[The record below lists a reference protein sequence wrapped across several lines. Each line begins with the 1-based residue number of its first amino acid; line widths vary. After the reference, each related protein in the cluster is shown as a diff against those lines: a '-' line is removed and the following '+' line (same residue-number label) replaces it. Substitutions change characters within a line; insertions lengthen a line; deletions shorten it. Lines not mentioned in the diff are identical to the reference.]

1 LEAPPDS
8 FKALRRKSNRNP
20 AAGLAAIE
28 ANIAGPL
35 ARSGRCSRH
44 AEVPLGMR
52 KLTMAELN
60 RVAVAD
66 FKSTPKSPVVLVLD
80 NVRSMHNVGAIF
92 RTADAFALEK
102 IWLCGITP
110 RPPHREITKTAL
122 GSEESMAWEYA
133 AETVAAVAAL
143 KQAGYQV
150 VAVEQTTGSV
160 QLPSFVPQPGRPLA
174 LVLGNEVF
182 GVEDAVLALCD
193 LAVEIPQFGT
203 KHSLNVGVAAGVV
216 LWDALVKL
224 AVV

>member
-1 LEAPPDS
+1 
-8 FKALRRKSNRNP
+8 
-20 AAGLAAIE
+20 
-28 ANIAGPL
+28 
-35 ARSGRCSRH
+35 
-44 AEVPLGMR
+44 MR

-60 RVAVAD
+60 RLPVAD

-133 AETVAAVAAL
+133 TETTAAVVVL

-160 QLPSFVPQPGRPLA
+160 ALPQFRPATGRPLA

-182 GVEDAVLALCD
+182 GVDDAVLELCD

-216 LWDALVKL
+216 LWDTLVKL
-224 AVV
+224 GVV